1 MKNRL
6 FSLALAG
13 ALSLSLV
20 LPVGAAGAAASED
33 QAIQT
38 VNALGIMVG
47 DRTGSMDLSRSV
59 TRAEFVTMALK
70 AMGRQI
76 GQAAS
81 SPYPDVPWSHWAAGY
96 VEAGVA
102 AGLVSGYSD
111 GRFRPSSTITLAEG
125 VTIALRLLDYG
136 PDDFTGAY
144 PTGQLAQYHS
154 LKLDRGVTAQ
164 SAASPMTRRDAMYLF
179 YNLMT
184 AKNKSGAVYLE
195 TLGHKLNA
203 AGEIDLVAL
212 VSDAMEG
219 PLVVSG
225 GWRDRLPMD
234 TSGALVYRQG
244 KLSALSTVKDGDVIY
259 WNRAMN
265 AIWAYRDR
273 VTGTIQAVQNPDSPT
288 AVTVAGRTC
297 QIESAAA
304 AYALSDLG
312 EYRLG
317 DTVTLLLGRNGAVAA
332 VTGTPSGTGSAAYI
346 SQRIGV
352 VTAIERAQ
360 YSDGKGGTYT
370 SRTAVVLATDGQTYR
385 YENQAGLSAGSL
397 VQAEAVADRVTLRP
411 LTAASLSGSVD
422 RSAARL
428 GRYPFAGDVEILD
441 VSGSA
446 AVRVYPQRLAGM
458 SLNEGNVSYYH
469 LNGAGEIDRLVLKD
483 ATGDMYAYGVVTRIS
498 SSKDGSMK
506 GYDYDIGGTAGSI
519 PLSSTRLPVDGV
531 GGVRCK
537 GDPSAPAGLYSL
549 TALRG
554 GTVEGSTLR
563 AGGKTYTLADN
574 VAVYRVKNG
583 AYYKIT
589 LAQLGQ
595 SDNLTAWYDRPDEQG
610 GRIRVIT
617 AAEQQR

>member
-1 MKNRL
+1 
-6 FSLALAG
+6 
-13 ALSLSLV
+13 
-20 LPVGAAGAAASED
+20 
-33 QAIQT
+33 
-38 VNALGIMVG
+38 
-47 DRTGSMDLSRSV
+47 
-59 TRAEFVTMALK
+59 
-70 AMGRQI
+70 
-76 GQAAS
+76 
-81 SPYPDVPWSHWAAGY
+81 
-96 VEAGVA
+96 
-102 AGLVSGYSD
+102 
-111 GRFRPSSTITLAEG
+111 
-125 VTIALRLLDYG
+125 
-136 PDDFTGAY
+136 
-144 PTGQLAQYHS
+144 
-154 LKLDRGVTAQ
+154 
-164 SAASPMTRRDAMYLF
+164 MTRRDAMYLF

-234 TSGALVYRQG
+234 ASGALVYRQG

-332 VTGTPSGTGSAAYI
+332 VTGTPSGTGSAAYT

-397 VQAEAVADRVTLRP
+397 VQAEAAADRVTLRP

-595 SDNLTAWYDRPDEQG
+595 SDDLTAWYDRPDEQG